1 MNTKKGIQRVKS
13 LRYREKE
20 RRGKPAGSPEALR
33 GPEATSLRALRE
45 EYLSALLVRNYSE
58 QTVEGRRD
66 GLNAFLQWA
75 SDRDL
80 VRPEAVTRPILES
93 YQRHLYRYRK
103 KNGKP
108 LGSSSQRA
116 RTSVVKDFFRWLVKS
131 NYLLHNPA
139 SEIELPRPEKRL
151 PKAPLSV
158 GEVEAALSVPD
169 IADPLGLRDRAI
181 LETIYSTGMR
191 RCELVAI
198 ELADLNIERR
208 TIHIRKGKGKK
219 ERVVP
224 AGERALEWIE
234 RYIEEGR
241 PRLLVDPNEKTL
253 FLTAYGE
260 PFNPDFLSHHVRK
273 IVKKSDTGRDGSCHL
288 FRHSCATH
296 MLENGADIR
305 VIQQLLGHSKLESTQ
320 IYTEVSIRHLQEVHA
335 RTHPGYSK
343 SGRKGSFKA

>member
-1 MNTKKGIQRVKS
+1 MGIPNGVSHYVGLINRTPGRKIYESLIKEIEVFSLFWLPWKS
-13 LRYREKE
+13 IPTNILPSFMEESFGLVLVWKCRPNLAQI
-20 RRGKPAGSPEALR
+20 RGFFLSC
-33 GPEATSLRALRE
+33 
-45 EYLSALLVRNYSE
+45 YLTYS
-58 QTVEGRRD
+58 R
-66 GLNAFLQWA
+66 F
-75 SDRDL
+75 
-80 VRPEAVTRPILES
+80 
-93 YQRHLYRYRK
+93 H
-103 KNGKP
+103 
-108 LGSSSQRA
+108 
-116 RTSVVKDFFRWLVKS
+116 
-131 NYLLHNPA
+131 PA

-151 PKAPLSV
+151 PKAPLSL

-219 ERVVP
+219 ERMVP

-335 RTHPGYSK
+335 RTHPGATEK
-343 SGRKGSFKA
+343 TLANPRRLVE